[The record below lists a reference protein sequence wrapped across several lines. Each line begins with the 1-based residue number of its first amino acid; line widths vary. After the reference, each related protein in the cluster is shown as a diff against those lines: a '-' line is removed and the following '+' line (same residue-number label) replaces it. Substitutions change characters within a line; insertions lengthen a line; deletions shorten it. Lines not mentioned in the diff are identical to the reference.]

1 MKKYAS
7 KKEIYSDEVSKLLVD
22 SNLIS
27 AEESKSFR
35 NYILRAA
42 I

>member
-7 KKEIYSDEVSKLLVD
+7 PKEVYSDEVSKILVD

-27 AEESKSFR
+27 REESIFFKT
-35 NYILRAA
+35 YILTAT

>member
-7 KKEIYSDEVSKLLVD
+7 EKEVYSDEVSKLLVD
-22 SNLIS
+22 SDLINV
-27 AEESKSFR
+27 EESKSFK

-42 I
+42 A

>member
-7 KKEIYSDEVSKLLVD
+7 PKEIYSDEVSKLLVD
-22 SNLIS
+22 SEMIP
-27 AEESKSFR
+27 AEESVFFK
-35 NYILRAA
+35 NYILGAA

>member
-1 MKKYAS
+1 MGKYAS
-7 KKEIYSDEVSKLLVD
+7 EKEIYSNEVSKLLVD
-22 SNLIS
+22 SDLIS
-27 AEESKSFR
+27 AEESNFFK

>member
-7 KKEIYSDEVSKLLVD
+7 DKEVYSDEVSKLLVD

-27 AEESKSFR
+27 REESKFFK

-42 I
+42 T